1 LTSKSIRIRKFQAAI
16 QEFIMSEDTLNQ
28 LVTLAN
34 HLGNPSLDYAILGEG
49 NTSARADAETF
60 WVKASGNEMRTIT
73 ASGFVQVSFKRV
85 LALLDRT
92 NLSDQEVKDG
102 LTAAKI
108 NPNVT
113 AHPSV
118 ETLLHALCLGLEGM
132 DFVGHTHP
140 VAINTLTCSNA
151 FETAFSGRLFPD
163 EIVVCGPAPLLVP
176 YTDPG
181 LPLARYVKRLLDVHA
196 NRYGEPPRVVILQN
210 HGMIALGRSIT
221 QVENIT
227 AMMVKTA
234 RVLLGTFAAGGP
246 RFMPPAEVER
256 IHGRPD
262 EHYRRKQLGIS

>member
-1 LTSKSIRIRKFQAAI
+1 
-16 QEFIMSEDTLNQ
+16 MSEDTLNQ

-34 HLGNPSLDYAILGEG
+34 HLGDPSLDYVILGEG

-73 ASGFVQVSFKRV
+73 TDGFVRVSFERV
-85 LALLDRT
+85 LSLLNRT
-92 NLSDQEVKDG
+92 DLSDQQVKDG

-108 NPNVT
+108 DPNVT

-118 ETLLHALCLGLEGM
+118 ETLLHAICLNLDGVN
-132 DFVGHTHP
+132 FVGHTHP
-140 VAINTLTCSNA
+140 VAINSLTCSNA

-181 LPLARYVKRLLDVHA
+181 LPLARQVNKLLDEYVS
-196 NRYGEPPRVVILQN
+196 RYGESPRVVILQN
-210 HGMIALGRSIT
+210 HGMIALGRSPR

-234 RVLLGTFAAGGP
+234 RILLGTFAAGGP
-246 RFMPPAEVER
+246 KFMPEVEVQR

-262 EHYRRKQLGIS
+262 EHYRGKQLGVI